1 MEPLPPIV
9 RIAMPALLL
18 VVGVLFV
25 LFGVVRPEWIWSLG
39 KIQAGRRA
47 LGDSGTAVFLI
58 GMGIVLCCA
67 AVAIGIKL
75 RVR

>member
-67 AVAIGIKL
+67 AVALGIKL

>member
-1 MEPLPPIV
+1 
-9 RIAMPALLL
+9 MPALLL

-67 AVAIGIKL
+67 AVALGIKL